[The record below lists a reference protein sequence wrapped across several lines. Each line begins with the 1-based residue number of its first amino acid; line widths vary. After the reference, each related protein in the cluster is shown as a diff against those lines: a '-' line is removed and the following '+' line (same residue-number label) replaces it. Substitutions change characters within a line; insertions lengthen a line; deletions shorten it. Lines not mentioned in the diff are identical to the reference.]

1 MISCQAIAAHV
12 RLPQVALPSVLTGTL
27 SSMCIHVASNCP
39 THGRS
44 ISICCL
50 DGVLTTVNVYSCL
63 LPALSEMDPHADPP
77 AVETTPLLGLP
88 QETKIPTI
96 MPMKYRACIPAADLV
111 SSWTHSKHTRALIG
125 DIWRGTE
132 VIRKGFANDPV
143 QAGYFGV
150 RLRLTPSVEL
160 RRDNS

>member
-1 MISCQAIAAHV
+1 
-12 RLPQVALPSVLTGTL
+12 
-27 SSMCIHVASNCP
+27 
-39 THGRS
+39 
-44 ISICCL
+44 
-50 DGVLTTVNVYSCL
+50 
-63 LPALSEMDPHADPP
+63 MDPHADPP

-132 VIRKGFANDPV
+132 VIRKGFVNDPV

-150 RLRLTPSVEL
+150 RLQFTLECHTEERQLLTDRGHVPLPDPAEQTRPCHLMGRGDMAMPHAHHRQRCSGHEVV
-160 RRDNS
+160 RDGFWHLT